1 MKFLLKE
8 TEGIIM
14 LTTAPR
20 GTKDILPGAVNGWR
34 YVESV
39 LRDVCREFN
48 YQEIRTPIFE
58 HTELFQ
64 RGIGDGTDVV
74 DKEMYTFNDRSGRS
88 ITLRPENTAAVVRSF
103 VENKLYAEPMPL
115 KVFYIGPMFRYD
127 RPQAGR
133 MRQFHQFGV
142 EAMGSPSPV
151 VDAETILLAIT
162 VLKRLGLKDLK
173 LKINSVGCPKCRPQ
187 HRTLLQDYFRPHLKE
202 LCEDC
207 QSRFDRSPL
216 RILDCKVDHDK
227 PFMAGAPKIT
237 DSLCEEC
244 HDHFEM
250 VKKLLDEAGVDYE
263 VDSTL
268 VRGLDYYTK
277 TAYEVQY
284 SPLGAQSAVGGGGRY
299 DGLVEELG
307 GPSTPGVGFAMGLER
322 IILALEKQGLLKS
335 EKEAIDV
342 FAVVPDEG
350 GTADAFKAVMTLRE
364 AGYSCDMNQIG
375 RSMKAQM
382 KQADRTGARFA
393 LIFGEEERSRGA
405 VTVRNMADSS
415 QEEIKRSEIVSY
427 MKKAEV

>member
-1 MKFLLKE
+1 
-8 TEGIIM
+8 M

-382 KQADRTGARFA
+382 KQADRAGARFA

>member
-1 MKFLLKE
+1 
-8 TEGIIM
+8 M

-142 EAMGSPSPV
+142 EAMGSQSPV

-187 HRTLLQDYFRPHLKE
+187 HRTLLQDYFRPHLSE

-207 QSRFDRSPL
+207 QSRFERSPL
-216 RILDCKVDHDK
+216 LILDCKVDHDK

-284 SPLGAQSAVGGGGRY
+284 SPLGAQSAIGGGGRY

-322 IILALEKQGLLKS
+322 IILALEKQGLLKT

-342 FAVVPDEG
+342 FAVVPDAG
-350 GTADAFKAVMTLRE
+350 GTADAFKAVMDLRE
-364 AGYSCDMNQIG
+364 AGFSCDMNQIE

-415 QEEIKRSEIVSY
+415 QEEIKLSEIVSY

>member
-1 MKFLLKE
+1 
-8 TEGIIM
+8 M

-322 IILALEKQGLLKS
+322 IILALEKLGLLKS

>member
-1 MKFLLKE
+1 
-8 TEGIIM
+8 M

-151 VDAETILLAIT
+151 VDAETIGLAIT

>member
-1 MKFLLKE
+1 
-8 TEGIIM
+8 M
-14 LTTAPR
+14 LTGAPR
-20 GTKDILPGAVNGWR
+20 GTKDILPGTINGWR
-34 YVESV
+34 YTEQII
-39 LRDVCREFN
+39 REVCREFN

-74 DKEMYTFNDRSGRS
+74 DKEMYTFTDRSGRS
-88 ITLRPENTAAVVRSF
+88 LTLRPENTASVVRSF

-142 EAMGSPSPV
+142 EALGAESPV
-151 VDAETILLAIT
+151 VDAEVILLALT
-162 VLKRLGLKDLK
+162 VLKRFGLKDLK
-173 LKINSVGCPKCRPQ
+173 LKINSVGCPNCRPQ
-187 HRTLLQDYFRPHLKE
+187 HRKLLQDYFRPHLDE

-216 RILDCKVDHDK
+216 RILDCKVDADK

-237 DSLCEEC
+237 DSLCDDC
-244 HDHFEM
+244 RAHFET
-250 VKKLLDEAGVDYE
+250 VKKLLDEAGVEYE
-263 VDSTL
+263 VDSNL

-277 TAYEVQY
+277 TAFEIQY

-307 GPSTPGVGFAMGLER
+307 GPRTPGVGFAMGLER
-322 IILALEKQGLLKS
+322 ILLALEKQDLLPS
-335 EKEAIDV
+335 RKEAIDI
-342 FAVVPDEG
+342 FAVIPDEG
-350 GTADAFKAVMTLRE
+350 GVADAFRVITALRNQ
-364 AGYSCDMNQIG
+364 GLVCDMNLVE

-382 KQADRTGARFA
+382 KQANREQARFA

-415 QEEIKRSEIVSY
+415 QEEVCFGALEAYFNK
-427 MKKAEV
+427 

>member
-1 MKFLLKE
+1 
-8 TEGIIM
+8 M

-350 GTADAFKAVMTLRE
+350 GTADAFKAVMTLRK

>member
-1 MKFLLKE
+1 
-8 TEGIIM
+8 M

-173 LKINSVGCPKCRPQ
+173 LKINSVGPKCRPQ
-187 HRTLLQDYFRPHLKE
+187 HRTLLQDYFRPHLSE

-284 SPLGAQSAVGGGGRY
+284 SPLGAQSAIGGGGRY

>member
-1 MKFLLKE
+1 
-8 TEGIIM
+8 M

-335 EKEAIDV
+335 EKEAVDV

-382 KQADRTGARFA
+382 KQADRAGARFA

>member
-1 MKFLLKE
+1 
-8 TEGIIM
+8 M

-48 YQEIRTPIFE
+48 YQEIRTPILE

>member
-1 MKFLLKE
+1 
-8 TEGIIM
+8 M

-103 VENKLYAEPMPL
+103 VDNKLYAEPMPL

-382 KQADRTGARFA
+382 KQADRAGARFA

>member
-1 MKFLLKE
+1 MKFFI
-8 TEGIIM
+8 EGN
-14 LTTAPR
+14 
-20 GTKDILPGAVNGWR
+20 GGDYYVNNGILPGAVNGWR

-187 HRTLLQDYFRPHLKE
+187 HRTLLQDYFRPHLSE

-284 SPLGAQSAVGGGGRY
+284 SPLGAQSAIGGGGRY

>member
-1 MKFLLKE
+1 MDG
-8 TEGIIM
+8 GIFM
-14 LTTAPR
+14 LTGAPR
-20 GTKDILPGAVNGWR
+20 GTKDILPGMVNGWR
-34 YVESV
+34 YVEQII
-39 LRDVCREFN
+39 REACREFN

-74 DKEMYTFNDRSGRS
+74 DKEMYTFTDRSGRS
-88 ITLRPENTAAVVRSF
+88 LTLRPENTASVVRSF

-142 EAMGSPSPV
+142 EALGSESPV
-151 VDAETILLAIT
+151 VDAEVIMLALT
-162 VLKRLGLKDLK
+162 VLKKLGLKDLK

-187 HRTLLQDYFRPHLKE
+187 HRKLLQDYFRPHLSE

-216 RILDCKVDHDK
+216 RILDCKVDADK

-237 DSLCEEC
+237 DSLCDEC
-244 HDHFEM
+244 KEHFET
-250 VKKLLDEAGVDYE
+250 VKKLLTEAGVEYE
-263 VDSTL
+263 VDSNL

-277 TAYEVQY
+277 TAFEIQY

-322 IILALEKQGLLKS
+322 ILLALEKQNLLPES
-335 EKEAIDV
+335 KEAVDV
-342 FAVVPDEG
+342 FAVIPDEG
-350 GTADAFKAVMTLRE
+350 GVADAFRCVTALRNQ
-364 AGYSCDMNQIG
+364 GLVCDMNLVP

-382 KQADRTGARFA
+382 KQANREQARFA

-415 QEEIKRSEIVSY
+415 QEEVCF
-427 MKKAEV
+427 KALETYFQK

>member
-1 MKFLLKE
+1 
-8 TEGIIM
+8 M

-250 VKKLLDEAGVDYE
+250 VKKLLDKAGVDYE

-382 KQADRTGARFA
+382 KQADRAGARFA

>member
-1 MKFLLKE
+1 
-8 TEGIIM
+8 M

-187 HRTLLQDYFRPHLKE
+187 HRTLLQDYFRPHLSE

-284 SPLGAQSAVGGGGRY
+284 SPLGAQSAIGGGGRY

-382 KQADRTGARFA
+382 KQADRAGARFA

>member
-1 MKFLLKE
+1 
-8 TEGIIM
+8 M

-216 RILDCKVDHDK
+216 RILGCKVDHDK

>member
-1 MKFLLKE
+1 
-8 TEGIIM
+8 M

-151 VDAETILLAIT
+151 VDAETILLTIT

-173 LKINSVGCPKCRPQ
+173 LKINSVGCLKCRPQ

>member
-1 MKFLLKE
+1 
-8 TEGIIM
+8 M

-142 EAMGSPSPV
+142 EAMGSQSPV

-187 HRTLLQDYFRPHLKE
+187 HRTLLQDYFRPHLSE

-207 QSRFDRSPL
+207 QSRFERSPL

-250 VKKLLDEAGVDYE
+250 AKKLLDEAGVDYE

-284 SPLGAQSAVGGGGRY
+284 SPLGAQSAIGGGGRY

-322 IILALEKQGLLKS
+322 IILALEKQGLLKT

-342 FAVVPDEG
+342 FAVVPDAG
-350 GTADAFKAVMTLRE
+350 GTADAFKAVMDLRE
-364 AGYSCDMNQIG
+364 AGFSCDMNQIE

>member
-1 MKFLLKE
+1 
-8 TEGIIM
+8 M

-237 DSLCEEC
+237 ESLCEEC

-382 KQADRTGARFA
+382 KQADRAGARFA

>member
-1 MKFLLKE
+1 
-8 TEGIIM
+8 M

-173 LKINSVGCPKCRPQ
+173 LKINSVGCPKCRPP
-187 HRTLLQDYFRPHLKE
+187 HRPLLQDYFRPHLKE

-382 KQADRTGARFA
+382 KQADRAGARFA

>member
-1 MKFLLKE
+1 
-8 TEGIIM
+8 M

-364 AGYSCDMNQIG
+364 AGYSCDMNRIG

-382 KQADRTGARFA
+382 KQADRAGARFA

>member
-1 MKFLLKE
+1 
-8 TEGIIM
+8 M

-151 VDAETILLAIT
+151 VDAETLLLAIT

-382 KQADRTGARFA
+382 KQADRAGARFA

>member
-1 MKFLLKE
+1 MDG
-8 TEGIIM
+8 GIFM
-14 LTTAPR
+14 LTGAPR
-20 GTKDILPGAVNGWR
+20 GTKDILPGMVNGWR
-34 YVESV
+34 YVEQII
-39 LRDVCREFN
+39 REACREFN

-74 DKEMYTFNDRSGRS
+74 DKEMYTFTDRSGRS
-88 ITLRPENTAAVVRSF
+88 LTLRPENTASVVRSF

-142 EAMGSPSPV
+142 EALGSESPV
-151 VDAETILLAIT
+151 VDAEVIMLALT
-162 VLKRLGLKDLK
+162 VLKKLGLKDLK
-173 LKINSVGCPKCRPQ
+173 LKINSVGCPNCRPQ
-187 HRTLLQDYFRPHLKE
+187 HRKLLQDYFRPHLSE

-216 RILDCKVDHDK
+216 RILDCKVDADK

-237 DSLCEEC
+237 DSLCDEC
-244 HDHFEM
+244 REHFET
-250 VKKLLDEAGVDYE
+250 VKKLLTEAGVEYE
-263 VDSTL
+263 VDSNL

-277 TAYEVQY
+277 TAFEIQY

-322 IILALEKQGLLKS
+322 ILLALEKQNLLPES
-335 EKEAIDV
+335 KEAVDV
-342 FAVVPDEG
+342 FAVIPDEG
-350 GTADAFKAVMTLRE
+350 GVADAFRVVTALR
-364 AGYSCDMNQIG
+364 AQGLVCDMNLVS

-382 KQADRTGARFA
+382 KQANREQARFA

-405 VTVRNMADSS
+405 VTVRNMADSN
-415 QEEIKRSEIVSY
+415 QEEVCFGALESY
-427 MKKAEV
+427 FQK

>member
-1 MKFLLKE
+1 
-8 TEGIIM
+8 M

-115 KVFYIGPMFRYD
+115 KVFYIGPMFLDD
-127 RPQAGR
+127 RTQAGR
-133 MRQFHQFGV
+133 TSQFHQFGV
-142 EAMGSPSPV
+142 EAMGSPAPV

>member
-1 MKFLLKE
+1 
-8 TEGIIM
+8 M

-20 GTKDILPGAVNGWR
+20 GTKDILPGVVNGWR
-34 YVESV
+34 YVESIM
-39 LRDVCREFN
+39 RDVCREFN

-88 ITLRPENTAAVVRSF
+88 ITLRPENTASVVRSF

-151 VDAETILLAIT
+151 VDAETIMLAIT
-162 VLKRLGLKDLK
+162 VLKRLGLKELQ
-173 LKINSVGCPKCRPQ
+173 LKINSVGCPNCRPQ
-187 HRTLLQDYFRPHLKE
+187 HRKLLQDYFRPHLAE

-207 QSRFDRSPL
+207 QSRFERSPL

-237 DSLCEEC
+237 DSLCDEC
-244 HDHFEM
+244 REHFET
-250 VKKLLDEAGVDYE
+250 VKKLLDEAGVKYE

-277 TAYEVQY
+277 TAFEIQY

-307 GPSTPGVGFAMGLER
+307 GPSTPSVGFAMGLER
-322 IILALEKQGLLKS
+322 IILALEKQGLLPDSKNHV
-335 EKEAIDV
+335 DV

-350 GTADAFKAVMTLRE
+350 GTIDAFKVVMKLRE
-364 AGYSCDMNQIG
+364 AGLVCDMNLVA
-375 RSMKAQM
+375 RSMKSQM
-382 KQADRTGARFA
+382 KQADRTNARFA
-393 LIFGEEERSRGA
+393 LIFGEDERKRGA

-415 QEEIKRSEIVSY
+415 QQEVQLSEIVSY
-427 MKKAEV
+427 ITKAEV

>member
-1 MKFLLKE
+1 
-8 TEGIIM
+8 M
-14 LTTAPR
+14 LTGAPR
-20 GTKDILPGAVNGWR
+20 GTKDILPGMVNGWR
-34 YVESV
+34 YVEQII
-39 LRDVCREFN
+39 REACHEFN

-74 DKEMYTFNDRSGRS
+74 DKEMYTFTDRSGRS
-88 ITLRPENTAAVVRSF
+88 LTLRPENTASVVRSF

-142 EAMGSPSPV
+142 EALGSESPV
-151 VDAETILLAIT
+151 VDAEVIMLALT
-162 VLKRLGLKDLK
+162 VLKKLGLKDLK

-187 HRTLLQDYFRPHLKE
+187 HRKLLQDYFRPHLSE

-216 RILDCKVDHDK
+216 RILDCKVDADK

-237 DSLCEEC
+237 DSLCDEC
-244 HDHFEM
+244 REHFET
-250 VKKLLDEAGVDYE
+250 VKKLLTEAGVEYE
-263 VDSTL
+263 VDSNL

-277 TAYEVQY
+277 TAFEIQY

-322 IILALEKQGLLKS
+322 ILLALEKQNLLPES
-335 EKEAIDV
+335 KEAVDV
-342 FAVVPDEG
+342 FAVIPDEG
-350 GTADAFKAVMTLRE
+350 GVADAFRCVTALRNQ
-364 AGYSCDMNQIG
+364 GLVCDMNLVP

-382 KQADRTGARFA
+382 KQANREQARFA

-415 QEEIKRSEIVSY
+415 QEEVCF
-427 MKKAEV
+427 KALETYFQK

>member
-1 MKFLLKE
+1 
-8 TEGIIM
+8 M

-277 TAYEVQY
+277 PAYEVQY

>member
-1 MKFLLKE
+1 
-8 TEGIIM
+8 M

-162 VLKRLGLKDLK
+162 VFKRLGLKDLK

-382 KQADRTGARFA
+382 KQADRAGARFA

>member
-1 MKFLLKE
+1 
-8 TEGIIM
+8 M
-14 LTTAPR
+14 LTGAPR
-20 GTKDILPGAVNGWR
+20 GTKDILPGMVNGWR
-34 YVESV
+34 YVEQII
-39 LRDVCREFN
+39 REACREFN

-74 DKEMYTFNDRSGRS
+74 DKEMYTFTDRSGRS
-88 ITLRPENTAAVVRSF
+88 LTLRPENTASVVRSF

-142 EAMGSPSPV
+142 EALGSESPV
-151 VDAETILLAIT
+151 VDAEVIMLALT
-162 VLKRLGLKDLK
+162 VLKKLGLKDLK

-187 HRTLLQDYFRPHLKE
+187 HRKLLQDYFRPHLSE

-216 RILDCKVDHDK
+216 RILDCKVDADK

-237 DSLCEEC
+237 DSLCDEC
-244 HDHFEM
+244 REHFET
-250 VKKLLDEAGVDYE
+250 VKKLLTEAGVEYE
-263 VDSTL
+263 VDSNL

-277 TAYEVQY
+277 TAFEIQY

-322 IILALEKQGLLKS
+322 ILLALEKQNLLPES
-335 EKEAIDV
+335 KEAVDV
-342 FAVVPDEG
+342 FAVIPDEG
-350 GTADAFKAVMTLRE
+350 GVADAFRCVTALRNQ
-364 AGYSCDMNQIG
+364 GLVCDMNLVP

-382 KQADRTGARFA
+382 KQANREQARFA

-415 QEEIKRSEIVSY
+415 QEEVCF
-427 MKKAEV
+427 KALETYFQK

>member
-1 MKFLLKE
+1 
-8 TEGIIM
+8 M

-187 HRTLLQDYFRPHLKE
+187 HRTLLQDYFRPHLSE

-207 QSRFDRSPL
+207 QSRFDRIPL

-284 SPLGAQSAVGGGGRY
+284 SPLGAQSAIGGGGRY

>member
-1 MKFLLKE
+1 
-8 TEGIIM
+8 M

-173 LKINSVGCPKCRPQ
+173 LKINSVCCPKCRPQ

-382 KQADRTGARFA
+382 KQADRAGARFA

>member
-1 MKFLLKE
+1 
-8 TEGIIM
+8 M
-14 LTTAPR
+14 LTGAPR
-20 GTKDILPGAVNGWR
+20 GTKDILPGTVGGWR
-34 YVESV
+34 YVEQII
-39 LRDVCREFN
+39 RDVCREFN

-88 ITLRPENTAAVVRSF
+88 ITLRPENTASVVRSF
-103 VENKLYAEPMPL
+103 VENKLYAEPLPL

-142 EAMGSPSPV
+142 EALGSESPA
-151 VDAETILLAIT
+151 VDAETILLFLT

-173 LKINSVGCPKCRPQ
+173 LKINSVGDPNCRPQ
-187 HRTLLQDYFRPHLKE
+187 HRKLLQDYFRPHLGE

-207 QSRFDRSPL
+207 QHRFERSPL
-216 RILDCKVDHDK
+216 RILDCKVDADK

-237 DSLCEEC
+237 DNLCAEC
-244 HDHFEM
+244 HDYFEL
-250 VKKLLDEAGVDYE
+250 VKKFLTEAGVDYE
-263 VDSTL
+263 VDSNL

-277 TAYEVQY
+277 TAFEVQY
-284 SPLGAQSAVGGGGRY
+284 APLGGQSAVGGGGRY

-322 IILALEKQGLLKS
+322 ILLALQKQGLLP
-335 EKEAIDV
+335 EGKEAIDV
-342 FAVVPDEG
+342 YAIVTDKEG
-350 GTADAFKAVMTLRE
+350 AQDAFRTITALRE
-364 AGYSCDMNQIG
+364 KGLSCDIDFME

-382 KQADRTGARFA
+382 KQANRDGAKYA
-393 LIFGEEERSRGA
+393 LIFGEEERKNGA

-415 QEEIKRSEIVSY
+415 QETVKFEELEKY
-427 MKKAEV
+427 LTK